1 VGEAARSRRATQS
14 QLGRIGDE
22 TQRKAALTEQ
32 LHQRTAAAYK
42 KGEIN
47 AAEYRA
53 ILLGSGADELPAPK

>member
-1 VGEAARSRRATQS
+1 VGAVARPGRVAQS
-14 QLGRIGDE
+14 QLGRVGDE
-22 TQRKAALTEQ
+22 TRRKAALQERLLQQTD
-32 LHQRTAAAYK
+32 AAYK